1 MKCTYSVINNIA
13 HSYHDS
19 GGTTVTS
26 DVSIMKNVI
35 GGVKTLTDQ
44 TLANVT
50 YTCTLVM
57 VCDIYV

>member
-44 TLANVT
+44 TLANAT
-50 YTCTLVM
+50 YTGNGM
-57 VCDIYV
+57 